1 MREQRTILD
10 FWSGIGNFRLLTRG
24 VQCHYLVYA
33 HLALAGNG
41 RAGQN
46 ERPMIRLNKSLRR
59 AGGLLLHFFIAVF
72 GVAVIITA
80 IYIPLS
86 HFFPPQTINSVIA
99 RGYFLS
105 VLIAALVGFFVY
117 RSWKAEAAKWAGII
131 GISLFVVRAASVLA
145 SSQGGIWFQ
154 MLGGACREGNR
165 ATGCINYL
173 TFTTTAVRTVCY
185 SVGAWVAWCFGASGN
200 FEIGKAVFAVFRNP
214 FLPPNTGDSKPSDS
228 AD

>member
-1 MREQRTILD
+1 MEKPMMRVKKI
-10 FWSGIGNFRLLTRG
+10 
-24 VQCHYLVYA
+24 
-33 HLALAGNG
+33 
-41 RAGQN
+41 
-46 ERPMIRLNKSLRR
+46 LRR
-59 AGGLLLHFFIAVF
+59 AGALLLHFFIAVF

-86 HFFPPQTINSVIA
+86 HFFPPQTINSVVA

-105 VLIAALVGFFVY
+105 ILIAALVGFFVY
-117 RSWKAEAAKWAGII
+117 RSWKAEAAKWVGII
-131 GISLFVVRAASVLA
+131 GISLFVSRAASGLA

-185 SVGAWVAWCFGASGN
+185 SVGAWLAWYFKASGN
-200 FEIGKAVFAVFRNP
+200 SEIGRSVFAVFRNP
-214 FLPPNTGDSKPSDS
+214 FLPSNPEDSTSNDLPD
-228 AD
+228 